1 MRRPLAALALLFVV
15 LPAARLSAQQSPLW
29 RELVPG
35 ERVRIDA
42 PGILAGRLAT
52 TVVSRAGDSVKVRAR
67 ERHSTVPGEERLD
80 YLTLPLEGITS
91 VEVSRGRSHLLGAT
105 VGAVSGALVVVAL
118 VALENERLDACALN
132 CPDQARAKRLIK
144 GADVGAVAGGLLG
157 LLIGRERWRRARVAS
172 GVSLQ
177 SGATHGALALRARF

>member
-1 MRRPLAALALLFVV
+1 MRRPLAALALLIVV
-15 LPAARLSAQQSPLW
+15 LPAARLSAQPSPLW

-67 ERHSTVPGEERLD
+67 ERRSAAPGEERLD
-80 YLTLPLEGITS
+80 YLTLPLVGITS
-91 VEVSRGRSHLLGAT
+91 VEVSRGRSHVLGAA
-105 VGAVSGALVVVAL
+105 VGAVSGALVAVAL
-118 VALENERLDACALN
+118 VALDNERPDVCALD
-132 CPDQARAKRLIK
+132 CPDRERANNLIN
-144 GADVGAVAGGLLG
+144 GAKVGSVAGGLLG

-177 SGATHGALALRARF
+177 PFATHGALALRARF